1 MTTPQ
6 INGPDIETEAVAAF
20 DGSIAV
26 DLYDLM
32 FYDSDDVKPASSQS
46 DYGTELKN
54 QVAFARNFAG
64 LSRDAKLAT
73 DTDAVTNF
81 PIITHCIAT
90 MDCDSATFERG
101 DMVAAVEASSGTALE
116 NQKVVKTTDPTLAI
130 GRVTKRYGSATTRVE
145 VEFVAAQLR
154 NLKQNPAQGPLVCGG
169 SNTET
174 LAANKTL
181 TVNDARVQVLDPGGS
196 ARDVTLPAEGS
207 SAGDSFIIHNA
218 ADAAEAITVKDDTPA
233 TVGTVS
239 QNESAIF
246 YCDGTTW
253 RMIQGANT

>member
-6 INGPDIETEAVAAF
+6 INGPDIETEASAAF

-26 DLYDLM
+26 DMYDLM

-46 DYGTELKN
+46 DKGTELKN

-64 LSRDAKLAT
+64 LARDAKLAT
-73 DTDAVTNF
+73 DTDAVTSF

-101 DMVAAVEASSGTALE
+101 DMVAAVEASGGTALE

-130 GRVTKRYGSATTRVE
+130 GRVVKRYGSATTRVK
-145 VEFVAAQLR
+145 VEFIAAQLR
-154 NLKQNPAQGPLVCGG
+154 SLKQNPSKGPLVCGG
-169 SNTET
+169 SNIET
-174 LAANKTL
+174 LTGNKTL
-181 TVNDARVQVLDPGGS
+181 TVDDARVQVLDPDG
-196 ARDVTLPAEGS
+196 AKDVTLPPEAD
-207 SAGDSFIIHNA
+207 SAGDSFIIVNA
-218 ADAAEAITVKDDTPA
+218 ASGAEAITVKDDAPA

-239 QNESAIF
+239 QNETAIF
-246 YCDGTTW
+246 FCDGTTW
-253 RMIQGANT
+253 RMIQGASV